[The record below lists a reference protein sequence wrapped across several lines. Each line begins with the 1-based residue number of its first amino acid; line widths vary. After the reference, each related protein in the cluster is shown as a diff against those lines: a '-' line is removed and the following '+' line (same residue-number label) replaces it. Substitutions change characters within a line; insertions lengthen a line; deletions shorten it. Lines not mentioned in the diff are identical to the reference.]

1 MNDIEK
7 YIRSL
12 LLQQGIHTPAQF
24 EAAFSA
30 FTSDTENINN
40 VKRIQELQVIMTK
53 NWQVIARRHEIN
65 DLQVPLPNGISG
77 KPYNAF
83 FDFEQFGLADITSYG
98 LIVPNDTGLAYDA
111 EAKTLSGT
119 PLQSG
124 DVNLIF
130 TYNFE
135 GEPEGTDPNVKKI
148 TIIIN
153 PDPKSLWK
161 DIPSDTADRFWKPDT
176 VAEMAVLGG
185 RKLVVAS
192 KRGRSHA
199 NKGSFRD
206 DDYAYAETASGWNVI
221 AISDGAGSASY
232 SRKGA
237 EVACQAVVNYFSN
250 EFPTESITLLDEVL
264 SGYSEKDTS
273 SIKNKIEDIAYPQL
287 LAAAKKAVTEI
298 DLLAYTIEIPLNE
311 FHATLAFTLF
321 KSYPSGY
328 AFFSFSVGD
337 CPMALAAKN
346 FEWVKPLNKLDAGDF
361 GGGTRFITMPEI
373 FKPEQLDARFNFE
386 FVTDFPYLV
395 LMTDGIYDP
404 KFEVE
409 ANLAKPEK
417 WKAFFAG
424 LEGNNAEN
432 ITVGLTEN
440 DVNRHERLD
449 SWMDFWS
456 PGNHDDRT
464 LALLF

>member
-7 YIRSL
+7 YIWSL
-12 LLQQGIHTPAQF
+12 LAQQGIYTPAQF
-24 EAAFSA
+24 EAAFKA
-30 FTSDTENINN
+30 FVADPDNINN
-40 VKRIQELQVIMTK
+40 VKRIQELQLHMTQ

-65 DLQVPLPNGISG
+65 DLQLPFPNGIAG
-77 KPYNAF
+77 KPYTTF
-83 FDFEQFGLADITSYG
+83 FDLERSGLTDVTSFS
-98 LIVPNDTGLAYDA
+98 LTVPEDTGLQYDA
-111 EAKTLSGT
+111 DTKTLHGI

-124 DVNLIF
+124 DVTLIF

-135 GEPEGTDPNVKKI
+135 GEPEGAEPNIKKV

-161 DIPSDTADRFWKPDT
+161 NIPSDMTDPFWKADD
-176 VAEMAVLGG
+176 VAETAVLCG
-185 RKLVVAS
+185 RTLVVAS

-206 DDYAYAETASGWNVI
+206 DDYAFGELASGWNVI
-221 AISDGAGSASY
+221 AISDGAGSASH
-232 SRKGA
+232 SRKGSA
-237 EVACQAVVNYFSN
+237 VACRAVTDYLEETFTSEN
-250 EFPTESITLLDEVL
+250 TQLLDEAL
-264 SGYSEKDTS
+264 SKYTEADTS
-273 SIKNKIEDIAYPQL
+273 SIKNKIEDIAFPQL
-287 LAAAKKAVTEI
+287 LAAARNAVANIE
-298 DLLAYTIEIPLNE
+298 LLAYSIEVPVNE

-321 KSYPSGY
+321 KKYPSGY
-328 AFFSFSVGD
+328 AFLSFSVGD
-337 CPMALAAKN
+337 CPMALADKD

-373 FKPEQLDARFNFE
+373 FRAEQLDARFNFE
-386 FVTDFPYLV
+386 FVTNFPYLV

-417 WKAFFAG
+417 WKAFFAD
-424 LEGNNAEN
+424 LEGNNPEN
-432 ITVGLTEN
+432 ITVGLTEGGTGM
-440 DVNRHERLD
+440 DEKL
-449 SWMDFWS
+449 SAWMDFWS